1 MTVHAHPDDEASKGP
16 GTIALYSSRGVS
28 TVLVCCTGGEEGDL
42 QNPALAEAGG
52 PLHGLKGSALSQA
65 IAEMRPAELAASA
78 QAIGFDHV
86 VMLGYRDSGMAG
98 CDANTHPDCFAAAP
112 HDDACRRL
120 VTEIRR
126 HRPDVLLTY
135 PDDQRGYPHPDHLRV
150 HEISMAAVEHA
161 ADPAWYPDTGPAHD
175 VRKVYYS
182 AWSRRRLLALHDALL
197 KKWGE
202 SPFDERW
209 WERPDTD
216 HRITTRIDVADHM
229 RLAVPLSAPMRHRST
244 LRRRSG
250 LASTTMNSARSTHLR
265 TGFLRGRV
273 AMRVPRRRTIFS
285 LALTMFVVM
294 RMVSISVPR
303 ERRHHECALAGVLR
317 RP

>member
-42 QNPALAEAGG
+42 QNPALAEPGG
-52 PLHGLKGSALSQA
+52 PLHGLEGDALSQA
-65 IAEMRPAELAASA
+65 IADMRPAELAASA
-78 QAIGFDHV
+78 EAIGFDHV

-98 CDANTHPDCFAAAP
+98 CDANMHPDCFATAP

-150 HEISMAAVEHA
+150 HDISMAAVDYA
-161 ADPAWYPDTGPAHD
+161 ADPTWCPDTGPAHQ

-182 AWSRRRLLALHDALL
+182 AWSRRRLLALHHALL
-197 KKWGE
+197 KKCGE

-216 HRITTRIDVADHM
+216 HRITTRIDVADHI
-229 RLAVPLSAPMRHRST
+229 A
-244 LRRRSG
+244 
-250 LASTTMNSARSTHLR
+250 ARSAALR
-265 TGFLRGRV
+265 AHATQIDPASPFWFGLDDDELRAV
-273 AMRVPRRRTIFS
+273 YPFEDWI
-285 LALTMFVVM
+285 LARPSGDDGAIEEEDFF
-294 RMVSISVPR
+294 
-303 ERRHHECALAGVLR
+303 AGLDDVR
-317 RP
+317 CDAGGEYVRAAGASAS

>member
-42 QNPALAEAGG
+42 QNPALAEPGG
-52 PLHGLKGSALSQA
+52 PLHGLEGVALSQA
-65 IAEMRPAELAASA
+65 IADMRPAELAASA

-98 CDANTHPDCFAAAP
+98 CDANAHPDCFATAP

-150 HEISMAAVEHA
+150 HEISMAAVDYA
-161 ADPAWYPDTGPAHD
+161 ADPAWHPDAGPAHE

-182 AWSRRRLLALHDALL
+182 ASTPVAKPKVHA
-197 KKWGE
+197 
-202 SPFDERW
+202 ER
-209 WERPDTD
+209 
-216 HRITTRIDVADHM
+216 V
-229 RLAVPLSAPMRHRST
+229 VT
-244 LRRRSG
+244 LV
-250 LASTTMNSARSTHLR
+250 NQ
-265 TGFLRGRV
+265 
-273 AMRVPRRRTIFS
+273 S
-285 LALTMFVVM
+285 L
-294 RMVSISVPR
+294 
-303 ERRHHECALAGVLR
+303 
-317 RP
+317 

>member
-65 IAEMRPAELAASA
+65 IADMRPAELAASA

-98 CDANTHPDCFAAAP
+98 CDANTHPDCFATAP

-161 ADPAWYPDTGPAHD
+161 ADPAWYPDTGPAHE

-229 RLAVPLSAPMRHRST
+229 A
-244 LRRRSG
+244 
-250 LASTTMNSARSTHLR
+250 ARSAALR
-265 TGFLRGRV
+265 AHATQIDPASPFWFGLDDVELRAV
-273 AMRVPRRRTIFS
+273 YPFEDWI
-285 LALTMFVVM
+285 LARPSCDEGAAEEVDFF
-294 RMVSISVPR
+294 
-303 ERRHHECALAGVLR
+303 AGLDDVR
-317 RP
+317 CDADGQYFRAAGAPAS